1 MTALIRR
8 PVGLVLVLALLLAA
22 CGDPTPSASPQES
35 GTPAVG
41 TSSPSADATPT
52 ADPTGTAVTT
62 DEAFPSPTATIA
74 VTLYTVVAGDTLYA
88 IARRFTTTVEQLQA
102 WNAERYPSLVADP
115 GTLNAGWQL
124 IVAGEPGVTP
134 IPTPTVAP
142 TATPASTGCHAGN
155 RVAASPAGV
164 YQRVPNAGA
173 EVALTFD
180 MGGRLDPALD
190 ILDFLIANHVCATIF
205 PTGAMSDTATG
216 QKVLAVIRAHPELF
230 EVGNHTMH
238 HCDLIHGGLGSPT
251 TAPCKTGGRPT
262 ADFVR
267 DELTDAA
274 AILAAGTG
282 QQPVPYWRPPYGTYD
297 QTLLNVAAGVGYTK
311 TMLWDIDTIDWK
323 PISDGGPT
331 AQQIASKV
339 VTKAVNGSIVLDHL
353 GGYETLKALQIMV
366 PALRQRGFTLTSIS
380 DLFDG
385 T

>member
-1 MTALIRR
+1 MSDPIRR
-8 PVGLVLVLALLLAA
+8 PLGFVLVLALLLTA
-22 CGDPTPSASPQES
+22 CSDPAPSASPPDGT
-35 GTPAVG
+35 GTPGASAASDSAAPTVNPSATPSG
-41 TSSPSADATPT
+41 EASPS
-52 ADPTGTAVTT
+52 
-62 DEAFPSPTATIA
+62 PSATIA
-74 VTLYTVVAGDTLYA
+74 VTVYTVVAGDTLYG
-88 IARRFTTTVEQLQA
+88 IARRFATTVEQLQA
-102 WNAERYPSLVADP
+102 WNAGRYPTLAADP
-115 GTLNAGWQL
+115 ATLNAGWQL

-134 IPTPTVAP
+134 LPTPTTAP
-142 TATPASTGCHAGN
+142 TASATTPSGTGCHVGN
-155 RVAASPAGV
+155 RVAASPAGT
-164 YQRVPNAGA
+164 YQRVPNAGPQ
-173 EVALTFD
+173 VAITFD

-190 ILDFLIANHVCATIF
+190 ILDFLIANHVCTTIF
-205 PTGAMSDTATG
+205 PTGAMSDTTTG

-251 TAPCKTGGRPT
+251 TAPCKTNGRPS

-267 DELTDAA
+267 KELTDAA

-297 QTLLNVAAGVGYTK
+297 QTLLNVAAGVGYTR

-323 PISDGGPT
+323 PIADGGPT

-385 T
+385 A

>member
-102 WNAERYPSLVADP
+102 WNAERHPSLVADP